1 MTRPGRRTGR
11 GFSLVELVIV
21 IVIIGVIAAIAIPRV
36 SRGARGAGES
46 ALRSNLAILRSAIEL
61 YASEHDG
68 KFPASGSTDAAA
80 FADQLL
86 KYTDIAG
93 NTSDTKVGDYKY
105 GPYLR
110 KQIPAA
116 PIGSKKGESTVKV
129 VNADSLGTPDGSTA
143 WLYSS
148 KTGEIILNA
157 PDTETDESNKA
168 YNTY

>member
-1 MTRPGRRTGR
+1 MNRSKQRSGR

-46 ALRSNLAILRSAIEL
+46 SLKSNLAIMRNALEL
-61 YASEHDG
+61 YATEHDG
-68 KFPASGSTDAAA
+68 KFPASGGTDTAL

-86 KYTDIAG
+86 KYTDAAG
-93 NTSDTKVGDYKY
+93 ATSDTKVGDFKF

-110 KQIPAA
+110 KQVP
-116 PIGSKKGESTVKV
+116 PVPVGPKKGTNTISI
-129 VNADSLGTPDGSTA
+129 VNADTLGAPDETTA

-148 KTGEIILNA
+148 KTGELIANT
-157 PDTETDESNKA
+157 DDTDESGTLGYDK
-168 YNTY
+168 Y

>member
-1 MTRPGRRTGR
+1 MMRSARRTGR

-46 ALRSNLAILRSAIEL
+46 ALRSDLAILRNAIEL
-61 YASEHDG
+61 YATEHDG
-68 KFPASGSTDAAA
+68 KFPASGGTDSAV

-86 KYTDIAG
+86 KYTDIDGA
-93 NTSDTKVGDYKY
+93 TSDTKVGNFKY

-110 KQIPAA
+110 KQIPPA
-116 PIGSKKGESTVKV
+116 PVGPKKGENTVTV
-129 VNADSLGTPDGSTA
+129 VNADTLPVPDELTG

-148 KTGEIILNA
+148 KTGEIIVNT
-157 PDTETDESNKA
+157 DDTDEAGTKT